1 MPGRFSRLLEKPIS
15 RREKDRGT
23 GAANTAPERFSAA
36 TAEKSHGAGRRTIRR
51 IGVPACTAALVVAPL
66 LLSAASVQAGE
77 SAPRILSLAPGLTEI
92 AFAAGAGELLVGTVE
107 FSDYPEA
114 AKRVPRVGDA
124 WRVDLEHVLALRP
137 DVVLAWPTGTP
148 ATTVARLRKL
158 GLKVV
163 EVPTQRLA
171 DVPVALRRVGRISG
185 TASRAEAAAR
195 EFETRVAQQRATYA
209 RRTPLSVFIEIDDE
223 PVYTVNGRHVISE
236 IVELCGGRNVF
247 ADLPQLA
254 PPIAI
259 EAVLAADPQV
269 ILSTDDTI
277 ADPRALWQRW
287 PRLRALQA
295 GTVYSLSS
303 DLVTR
308 ASPRLAEGVEVT
320 CQTLERA
327 RGEYLRRGNAPSD

>member
-1 MPGRFSRLLEKPIS
+1 M
-15 RREKDRGT
+15 
-23 GAANTAPERFSAA
+23 
-36 TAEKSHGAGRRTIRR
+36 RR
-51 IGVPACTAALVVAPL
+51 IGAPAGTAALVVATWIL
-66 LLSAASVQAGE
+66 TAASAQGAE

-92 AFAAGAGELLVGTVE
+92 AFAAGAGSMLVGTVE

-114 AKRVPRVGDA
+114 AKQVPRVGDA
-124 WRVDLEHVLALRP
+124 WRVDLERVLALRP

-148 ATTVARLRKL
+148 ATTIARLRKL
-158 GLKVV
+158 GLDVV

-171 DVPVALRRVGRISG
+171 DVPAALRQVGRIAG
-185 TASRAEAAAR
+185 TASQADAAAR
-195 EFETRVAQQRATYA
+195 QFETRVAQQRATYA
-209 RRTPLSVFIEIDDE
+209 QRAPVSVFIEIDDE

-236 IVELCGGRNVF
+236 IVALCGGRNVF

-269 ILSTDDTI
+269 IVSTDDTI
-277 ADPRALWQRW
+277 ADPRALWQQW
-287 PRLRALQA
+287 PRLRAVQA

-308 ASPRLAEGVEVT
+308 ASPRLAQGVEVT
-320 CQTLERA
+320 CQALERA
-327 RGEYLRRGNAPSD
+327 RQAYRTRTPPQSN